1 MKEEQLL
8 SVGIDIGTT
17 TTQLVFS
24 RLTVKN
30 AASEF
35 TVPRFSITEKEILY
49 RSAIHFTPLLS
60 DSVIDAEGVRCI
72 AEKEYALSG
81 FRPQDIQTGAV
92 IITGETA
99 RKENA
104 REVLSALSGFAGDFV
119 VATAGPKLESI
130 LAGKGSGAQ
139 KYSEKKNCDVL
150 NLDIGGGTT
159 NMALFSKGKLKDT
172 GCLNVGGRLL
182 KFDEEGALRY
192 ISPVLRP
199 YFDLEVGIRP
209 QEKQLWE
216 VAEFLVDILES
227 ALQGEAVPEGFV
239 TDKLPKLDGEPIL
252 SFSGGVADLICE
264 ESHPLLSFGDLGVV
278 LGKAIFRSALCRRN
292 FLRAEETIRATVIGA
307 GSHSTELSGSTVFYE
322 GVNFPLKNL
331 PVVQMD
337 AEEEALPAEALAR
350 KVREKLS
357 LFPSDG
363 EPAVLGLRGKE
374 NPKFAEL
381 CKLADGLA
389 LGLRLRQTNPVIIAV
404 EADMGKSLGQA
415 LRMLLPEQSLLCLDG
430 LRLSEGSYLDIGAPI
445 AGGQVLPVVI
455 KTLAIG

>member
-1 MKEEQLL
+1 MKEERLL

-35 TVPRFSITEKEILY
+35 TVPRYSIADKEVLY

-60 DSVIDAEGVRCI
+60 DSVIDAEGIRQIV
-72 AEKEYALSG
+72 EQEYAAAN
-81 FRPQDIQTGAV
+81 FRREEIQTGAV

-119 VATAGPKLESI
+119 VATAGPRLESI

-139 KYSEKKNCDVL
+139 KYSERKGCDVL

-159 NMALFSKGKLKDT
+159 NMALFRNGRLVDT

-182 KFDEEGALRY
+182 KLDTEGVLRY

-199 YFDLEVGIRP
+199 YFDFELGSKPHEN
-209 QEKQLWE
+209 QLVE
-216 VAEFLVDILES
+216 VAEFLVDILLN
-227 ALQGEAVPEGFV
+227 ALQGDFVPEGFV
-239 TDKLPKLDGEPIL
+239 TDKLPKLEGEPLL

-264 ESHPLLSFGDLGVV
+264 QEHPPFAYGDLGVL
-278 LGKAIFRSALCRRN
+278 LGKAIYRSPLCRRD
-292 FLRAEETIRATVIGA
+292 FLRAAETIRATVIGA
-307 GSHSTELSGSTVFYE
+307 GSHSTELSGSTVFYD
-322 GVNFPLKNL
+322 GVEFPLKNL
-331 PVVQMD
+331 PVVQME
-337 AEEEALPAEALAR
+337 AEEEDLPSEVLAR
-350 KVREKLS
+350 RIREKLS
-357 LFPSDG
+357 LFDTQG

-389 LGLRLRQTNPVIIAV
+389 LGLRPRQSGPVIIAV

-415 LRMLLPEQSLLCLDG
+415 LHMLLPRQGLLCLDG
-430 LRLSEGSYLDIGAPI
+430 LRLSDGSYLDIGAPI
-445 AGGQVLPVVI
+445 AGGQVFPVVI

>member
-1 MKEEQLL
+1 MKEERLL

-30 AASEF
+30 SASEF
-35 TVPRFSITEKEILY
+35 TVPRFSITDKEVLY

-60 DSVIDAEGVRCI
+60 DTVIDAEGVRRI
-72 AEKEYALSG
+72 VEEEYAASG
-81 FRPQDIQTGAV
+81 FRREEIQTGAV

-104 REVLSALSGFAGDFV
+104 REVLSALAGFAGDFV
-119 VATAGPKLESI
+119 VATAGPRLESI

-139 KYSEKKNCDVL
+139 KYSQRKNCEVL

-182 KFDEEGALRY
+182 KFDTAGVVRY
-192 ISPVLRP
+192 VSPVLRP
-199 YFDLEVGIRP
+199 YFDLEVGNQPR
-209 QEKQLWE
+209 ETQLWE
-216 VAEFLVDILES
+216 VAEFLVDILEA
-227 ALQGEAVPEGFV
+227 ALRGETVPEGFI
-239 TDKLPKLDGEPIL
+239 TDKLPKPEGEVLL

-264 ESHPLLSFGDLGVV
+264 EARPSFVYGDLGVF
-278 LGKAIFRSALCRRN
+278 LGKAIFRSSLCKGK

-307 GSHSTELSGSTVFYE
+307 GSHSTELSGSTVFYD
-322 GVNFPLKNL
+322 GVDFPLKNL

-350 KVREKLS
+350 RIREKLS
-357 LFPSDG
+357 LFGSDS
-363 EPAVLGLRGKE
+363 EPTVLGLKGKE

-389 LGLRLRQTNPVIIAV
+389 LGLRPRQSAPVIIAV

-415 LRMLLPEQSLLCLDG
+415 LHMLLPRQGLLCLDG
-430 LRLSEGSYLDIGAPI
+430 LHLSEGSYLDIGAPI